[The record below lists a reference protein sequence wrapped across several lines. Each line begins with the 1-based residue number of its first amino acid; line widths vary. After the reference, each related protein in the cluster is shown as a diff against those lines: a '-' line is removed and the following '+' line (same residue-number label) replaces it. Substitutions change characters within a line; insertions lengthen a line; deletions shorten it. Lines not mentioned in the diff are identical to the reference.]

1 MLEDPYSRLYY
12 WNSYYLVWSL
22 ASSEVTKT
30 VKPDGVAGVVEVS
43 SGEEV
48 VDQEAVDRVVR
59 GLR

>member
-30 VKPDGVAGVVEVS
+30 VKPGVAGVVEVS

-48 VDQEAVDRVVR
+48 VDQEAVDRVEC